1 MISVELKLTYLLQY
15 FESDYIV
22 CMTSH
27 YLLAFIHKC
36 HVTHS
41 ASPYNRLIPL
51 LLDKY
56 TIHVY
61 VLKWENW
68 NYDHGYVNMT
78 VNLQICQM
86 NEQIWRN
93 EHFKFPPPS
102 HSNTMTSWTTSP
114 PENVSFNVA
123 PLLHQSGC
131 FLQFQRFVC
140 LFIWWCLTPL
150 STIFQL
156 YRSGKFYWWRKPED
170 PEKTTHLS
178 QVTDKRYH
186 IMLYTSPWSRFELTP
201 SAVIGTDC
209 IGSCKSNYVT
219 ITTTTAP

>member
-36 HVTHS
+36 HVTRS

-93 EHFKFPPPS
+93 EHFKFPPPPRIPILWRHEQLVRQRMFRSMS
-102 HSNTMTSWTTSP
+102 HHCCIK
-114 PENVSFNVA
+114 VAAFFNFKG
-123 PLLHQSGC
+123 L
-131 FLQFQRFVC
+131 FVC
-140 LFIWWCLTPL
+140 LFD
-150 STIFQL
+150 
-156 YRSGKFYWWRKPED
+156 G
-170 PEKTTHLS
+170 
-178 QVTDKRYH
+178 V
-186 IMLYTSPWSRFELTP
+186 
-201 SAVIGTDC
+201 
-209 IGSCKSNYVT
+209 
-219 ITTTTAP
+219 